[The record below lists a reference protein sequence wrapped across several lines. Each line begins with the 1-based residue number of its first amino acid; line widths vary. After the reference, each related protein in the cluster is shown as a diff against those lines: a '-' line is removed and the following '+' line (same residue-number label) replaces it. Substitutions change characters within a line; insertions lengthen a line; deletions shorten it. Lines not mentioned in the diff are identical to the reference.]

1 MVYMT
6 KNPYPDQ
13 ELGAGFAGIDCDKC
27 DANVNINS
35 GFYHCKTC
43 DTDFCKKCCQPQKV
57 NCPTCTMEQAATN
70 TICEMCES
78 PIPKL
83 PYQIPKN
90 ARDFQARGEDEENKN
105 MQMDPPPNAAINSS
119 YVAPDEEKFPV
130 FDPQS
135 ANPLPQFRERLETEI
150 LNQERMRQA
159 RLAALT
165 RNKKD

>member
-1 MVYMT
+1 
-6 KNPYPDQ
+6 
-13 ELGAGFAGIDCDKC
+13 
-27 DANVNINS
+27 
-35 GFYHCKTC
+35 
-43 DTDFCKKCCQPQKV
+43 
-57 NCPTCTMEQAATN
+57 MEQAATN

-83 PYQIPKN
+83 PYQIQKN
-90 ARDFQARGEDEENKN
+90 ARDFQARGEDEENKG

-150 LNQERMRQA
+150 LNQERMR
-159 RLAALT
+159 
-165 RNKKD
+165 